1 MLILN
6 YLTLKITFHHHQAF
20 MPALVENLHLLLALI
35 NLGSGKVNEAIY

>member
-20 MPALVENLHLLLALI
+20 MLALVENLHLLLALI
-35 NLGSGKVNEAIY
+35 NLLESGKVK